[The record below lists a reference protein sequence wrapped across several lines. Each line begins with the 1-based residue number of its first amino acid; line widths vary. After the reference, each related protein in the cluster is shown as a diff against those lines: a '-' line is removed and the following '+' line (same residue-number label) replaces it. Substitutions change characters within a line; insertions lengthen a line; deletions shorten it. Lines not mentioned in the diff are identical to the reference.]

1 MLDPNRIT
9 KIRLFY
15 SQHILPLV
23 YDYSLSFYEA
33 LCKIAGVLNDTIE
46 VVEDIDD
53 RVTQNTEKITDLG
66 DIVNG
71 FDDRIQA
78 AEDKAD
84 QALEGVNDLRPTV
97 VQNAADIR
105 DHSNAIADLQT
116 RVALLEGYAGWGSL
130 TPATT
135 DDLDDLKDEIE
146 DDFNDRFDEVEEL
159 IDALIQG
166 GYTPTYGT
174 VDFGKGVLLRAA
186 PTELD
191 PNHMEI
197 ASEDFQVSA
206 AYVQALNMVYGN
218 IYISMSEGANVNAIP
233 GDTFVLCWKN
243 STELP
248 PIASDFPG
256 VKVQWDSQLL
266 HTPDLFKMGID
277 YNNTFTK
284 RVDCFY
290 GKRDQ
295 YADYVGTGY
304 KWYAPVYLNNIAT
317 GSPVTNWA
325 IIQIPFCY
333 LSLRSLNTWD
343 YEMTTPLSL
352 DGATVL
358 NTEVKPFSA
367 ANNGRSFEYYASFAY
382 DDNDEANFGTSMLMS
397 LNTSS
402 TAGTGSMYWTGAS
415 NDDNLTSTNLKVR
428 DPGFGIGGGSNVAK
442 TYIQDCIR
450 GTNFRKRSGNN
461 SFTMKSVNDDNCSEN
476 VFHIL
481 YDSEAKTFTATLTHR
496 YADNTEDESE
506 IVLDL
511 HLNGAAMAFSDSD
524 MPLLIGGCLT
534 ADYTVGTYQRYVGSA
549 SAPVTLNYCR
559 FRYL

>member
-1 MLDPNRIT
+1 MLDPKRIT

-15 SQHILPLV
+15 SQHVLPLV

-33 LCKIAGVLNDTIE
+33 LCKVAGVMNDTIE
-46 VVEDIDD
+46 AVEEIDE
-53 RVTQNTEKITDLG
+53 RVTQNTTNITNLTEV
-66 DIVNG
+66 VNG
-71 FDDRIQA
+71 FDDRIQE
-78 AEDKAD
+78 AENKAD
-84 QALEGVNDLRPTV
+84 EAINGLNDIRPTV
-97 VQNAADIR
+97 IQNSETLR
-105 DHSNAIADLQT
+105 DHSNILADFET
-116 RVALLEGYAGWGSL
+116 RIALLEGYAGWGTK

-135 DDLDDLKDEIE
+135 DDLDDLKTEIE
-146 DDFNDRFDEVEEL
+146 DDFDEKFTEVEEL

-186 PTELD
+186 PTEQD
-191 PNHMEI
+191 PEHMEI

-218 IYISMSEGANVNAIP
+218 ICISMSEGANVNAIP
-233 GDTFVLCWKN
+233 GDTFVLTWKN

-256 VKVQWDSQLL
+256 VKVQWDDELR
-266 HTPDLFKMGID
+266 HIPDLFKMGID

-295 YADYVGTGY
+295 YADYVGSGY

-317 GSPVTNWA
+317 GSPVKNWA

-333 LSLRSLNTWD
+333 LSLRSLNAWD

-352 DGATVL
+352 DGSTVL
-358 NTEVKPFSA
+358 NTGVKPFLA
-367 ANNGRSFEYYASFAY
+367 ANNGKSFEYYASFLY
-382 DDNDEANFGTSMLMS
+382 DDNDAANFGTSMLMGV
-397 LNTSS
+397 NTSS
-402 TAGTGSMYWTGAS
+402 TAGTGSMYWTGGAA
-415 NDDNLTSTNLKVR
+415 DNNLESGNLKVH
-428 DPGFGIGGGSNVAK
+428 DPGFGLGGGSYVSN

-450 GTNFRKRSGNN
+450 GTNFRKRSGNK
-461 SFTMKSVNDDNCSEN
+461 SFTMKSLNDDNCREN
-476 VFHIL
+476 VFHVV
-481 YDSEAKTFTATLTHR
+481 YDADAKTFTATLTHR
-496 YADNTEDESE
+496 YVDNTEDSEE

-511 HLNGAAMAFSDSD
+511 HNNGVAMEFSDSD

-534 ADYTVGTYQRYVGSA
+534 DSYTVGTYQRYVGS
-549 SAPVTLNYCR
+549 SEAPVTLNYCR
-559 FRYL
+559 FRFL